1 MTDTAPDIEVSEV
14 SDVMIQKLK
23 MLAAN
28 VQDDAHFRGILQQVN
43 WEMRRAVYNRI
54 KPFLTF
60 KPKPFMLYKFH

>member
-14 SDVMIQKLK
+14 SDVEIQKLK

-28 VQDDAHFRGILQQVN
+28 VQDDTHFRGILQQVN
-43 WEMRRAVYNRI
+43 WEMRRAAYNRI

-60 KPKPFMLYKFH
+60 KPKPFMRYKFH